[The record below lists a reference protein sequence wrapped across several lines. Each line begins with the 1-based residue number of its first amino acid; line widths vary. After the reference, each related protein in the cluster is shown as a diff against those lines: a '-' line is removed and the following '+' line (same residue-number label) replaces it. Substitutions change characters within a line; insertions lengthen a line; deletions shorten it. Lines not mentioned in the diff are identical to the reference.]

1 MRGLITS
8 AFVAALLI
16 ANVKAADAQW
26 VDRARISINV
36 GTQPSSTTFVSTTNP
51 VIYQET
57 ASINTTYTVPS
68 GTLFDGGFLVRLAG
82 NFGVGVALASYAKSK
97 DASVA
102 GSIPHPFFF
111 NTPRSISGTAGSL
124 QRKEL
129 AAHIQAAYVIA
140 AGRFDVVLSGG
151 PSFFDVSQDLVSGV
165 SFTETYPYDTAT
177 FGTASTT
184 RATGTKVGYNAG
196 VDIGVMLARNV
207 GVGVLFRFSR
217 ATLTL
222 PLSPTPAATPPLP
235 DSSVT
240 VDTGG
245 PQLAGGLRF
254 YF

>member
-8 AFVAALLI
+8 AFAAALLT
-16 ANVKAADAQW
+16 ANAKAADAQW
-26 VDRARISINV
+26 LERARISINV
-36 GTQPSSTTFVSTTNP
+36 GTQPSSTTFTSTTNP

-57 ASINTTYTVPS
+57 ATINTTYAVPS
-68 GTLFDGGFLVRLAG
+68 GPLFDSGLIVRLKG
-82 NFGVGVALASYAKSK
+82 NFGVGVALASYAKNK

-124 QRKEL
+124 QRREL

-140 AGRFDVVLSGG
+140 ASRFDVVLSGG
-151 PSFFDVSQDLVSGV
+151 PTFFDVSQDLVSSV
-165 SFTETYPYDTAT
+165 SFNETYPYDTAT
-177 FGTASTT
+177 FGSASTT
-184 RATGTKVGYNAG
+184 RTTGTKLGYNAG
-196 VDIGVMLARNV
+196 VDIGVMLARNI

-222 PLSPTPAATPPLP
+222 PLTDSPSGVA
-235 DSSVT
+235 
-240 VDTGG
+240 VDAGG
-245 PQLAGGLRF
+245 PQVAGGVRF